1 LRRLVHLQVWLLMIF
16 LKKYNK
22 IVKIFLKFFF
32 LRLNK
37 SIDIR
42 SICDQSLSDAFF
54 KINPKIIK
62 LILNNNK
69 ITLF

>member
-1 LRRLVHLQVWLLMIF
+1 MIF

-42 SICDQSLSDAFF
+42 SICDQSLSDAFL
-54 KINPKIIK
+54 K
-62 LILNNNK
+62 L
-69 ITLF
+69 TLK